1 MLGEVLQ
8 VETDM
13 EAMAATA
20 TNRFCDNWEREVK
33 SGTEQDVP
41 ILAEDALRKEVLDYK
56 RVAAFS
62 TACITPYSVS
72 GNCHP
77 T

>member
-8 VETDM
+8 VATDM

-20 TNRFCDNWEREVK
+20 TDRFCDNWEREVK

-56 RVAAFS
+56 
-62 TACITPYSVS
+62 
-72 GNCHP
+72 
-77 T
+77 